1 MKIKWG
7 KRKFTFMIIPEAN
20 RSVVRFKIPAVI
32 LYIIPIV
39 TLVMLSTTLAVYIIH
54 MKSTVVTQQLK
65 SELEHNKDQYKETVG
80 DKNKTIT
87 ELQNDV
93 ILLSQQ
99 ANEVQAKI
107 EELKKLEND
116 IKGIQEGDSPSAK
129 SKPVSVANSES
140 KLNPDAS
147 DLSGTLVQSDIAD
160 PNSSDSGIGG
170 TMIPVDQEEIDQ
182 LIIDTKV
189 SFTSSFGQTDGLYTG
204 LTDAKKQVLAEQ
216 YLLRV
221 TPSLWPTISL
231 RVTSSFGYR
240 KDPFTRRPSFHAGV
254 DIAGNSGDP
263 IYVTADGTVQ
273 YAGRDSA
280 HGNNIIVK
288 HANGIRTRYMHL
300 KKILV
305 KEGDKVLRGEKIG
318 LLGSTGRSTGPHLH
332 YEVSKNGETVDPR
345 PYMQLTGKD
354 DIQHVQEEESQD

>member
-1 MKIKWG
+1 MKSKWG
-7 KRKFTFMIIPEAN
+7 KRRFTFMIIPEAN

-32 LYIIPIV
+32 LYIIPIAV
-39 TLVMLSTTLAVYIIH
+39 LLMLTTTFAVYIVH
-54 MKSTVVTQQLK
+54 MKSAFVTKQLK

-93 ILLSQQ
+93 ITLSQQ
-99 ANEVQAKI
+99 AHEVKAKI

-116 IKGIQEGDSPSAK
+116 IKGIQGSDRPAAK
-129 SKPVSVANSES
+129 SKPVSVV
-140 KLNPDAS
+140 NPDS
-147 DLSGTLVQSDIAD
+147 VDL
-160 PNSSDSGIGG
+160 GIGG
-170 TMIPVDQEEIDQ
+170 TLIPVDQEEIDQ
-182 LIIDTKV
+182 LIRNTKK
-189 SFTSSFGQTDGLYTG
+189 SFTSSFGQTDGLYEA

-231 RVTSSFGYR
+231 RVTSIFGYR

-288 HANGIRTRYMHL
+288 HANGLRTRYMHL
-300 KKILV
+300 KKILAA
-305 KEGDKVLRGEKIG
+305 EGDKVLRGEKIG

-332 YEVSKNGETVDPR
+332 YEVSQNGEAVDPR

-354 DIQHVQEEESQD
+354 EIQHVQEEESQD